1 MADRI
6 PLIINTSVD
15 QIQEVPTGDAL
26 VLPDVDCRV
35 GLVTAEIYSS
45 KVVFDSGLRAL
56 SNANYS
62 YFQVGDIQVAAG
74 STILVGAGVSYI
86 VM

>member
-6 PLIINTSVD
+6 PLIFNTSVD
-15 QIQEVPTGDAL
+15 QIQEVPTGDQL
-26 VLPDVDCRV
+26 VIPDVDCRV

-45 KVVFDSGLRAL
+45 KVVFEGTRSLT
-56 SNANYS
+56 NTNFS

-74 STILVGAGVSYI
+74 STIVVGAGVSYFVI
-86 VM
+86 